1 MNIIKQKKHELTLA
15 IQKVLVELGS
25 AKNAVVGGSVDPITN
40 ELDLIRGDGSRIPLG
55 AVGKQG
61 DPGTDGIS
69 VINIKLIEDPLQD
82 NNVFL
87 QTELSDG
94 TILQTTNSLNGY
106 HGKSIESATVDQLT
120 NEFIFVLEGG
130 QELARVPVSGLA
142 VRSVDSARIDNGEIV
157 WVMSDGSEVSSTG
170 MADALAGRG
179 IDSIVKEPNGEIK
192 VNFNKGTAQE
202 SLGILRSMQSAGFT
216 ADGKLELTMD
226 NGDKLDLGAFLK
238 YTGVSLVDGELVFA
252 TNQPG
257 ADATVNLG
265 PITSLTGAAIE
276 NGNEV
281 VFYTNQLPPN
291 DKFNIGPVDGLRGK
305 DGIGVKDVNVEDD
318 HFVITLDDDRVIRRL
333 VSGISPISVVGARF
347 DQVLKDLYLVLSNGQ
362 EISTGFKGDIKG
374 DSIAEVKLE
383 ASTGELKVRFDNE
396 SSLRTVGVVPV
407 ITSYDLQ
414 ANGDLYFKW
423 SHEPNPTKLGNIK
436 QMIKV
441 ERDPDSGEILATF
454 NDDPSNP
461 TSLGFI
467 KSVEKISIDGDDLLV
482 TMTGDTQPRTIG
494 SLRGPKGEDGL
505 DGVSMANPRVRDT
518 DGHLEVDMVDHLG
531 NVITEDVGRVR
542 MTIQNVLGQQYEFDA
557 TAGQTDFRAA
567 HDGQVLMYVN
577 KELVAKGDRNLDV
590 KDTVKYTGPALV
602 DGDKVTIVSF
612 VSGGP
617 SETGRGVFNI
627 EGVDANTYR
636 ITLED
641 GTTFLLDTE
650 TDVQPQLDAATIDK
664 VEVISTGELILTFKD
679 GTTKNAGFANK
690 AINTKNAYIKPDGTL
705 MIVLDDDSEFP
716 AGNVLTNVEVAGAR
730 IDAVTGHL
738 FIQMNGGAEYDAGF
752 VATYPTKAE
761 VGADSILRI
770 TLSDGNVLEAGMVRN
785 PLLGSIKE
793 YIAYEGQTKFPL
805 KHAGYGLWVSANGF
819 DLPTSEVD
827 LSDPDNLTLAPRKSG
842 DSIRVLLTTDG
853 GVWSKGIEGEE
864 DADDDTYY
872 GKDAN
877 GAIGFHKFNRSLVAR
892 PVQVVAS
899 YDGQPNV
906 SINIADQSDIFLNG
920 SLLSETEYTKDVP
933 NRSVTF
939 KSALTTGDVV
949 RVVNYVEPNI
959 ANGFLVGDYNRIVF
973 RTFNPGGT
981 FTKGDWRVRQV
992 NQVINNSNGIM
1003 LDGNRIILPP
1013 GKWYLKGY
1021 AIANGCGQN
1030 ALKLYSETTSEDL
1043 LPPLEACWAP
1053 LSAKDYDTSDTKCE
1067 IKGYFETTREL
1078 AAVLMHKCTVTRQK
1092 AGFGNGTAYGS
1103 NSANKGDLG
1112 IPGNLVDLE
1121 LWKIG

>member
-1 MNIIKQKKHELTLA
+1 MDILATKKHELTLA

-40 ELDLIRGDGSRIPLG
+40 ELDLIRGDGTRIPLG

-61 DPGTDGIS
+61 DPGTDGVS

-94 TILQTTNSLNGY
+94 TVLQTTNSLNGY

-142 VRSVDSARIDNGEIV
+142 VRSVDSARIENGEIV
-157 WVMSDGSEVSSTG
+157 WEMSDGTEVSSVG

-179 IDSIVKEPNGEIK
+179 IDSIVREANGEIK

-226 NGDKLDLGAFLK
+226 NGETIDLGKFLK
-238 YTGVSLVDGELVFA
+238 FNGVSIVNGELVFS
-252 TNQPG
+252 TNQTG
-257 ADATVNLG
+257 DEATINLG
-265 PITSLTGAAIE
+265 PLTSLTGAAIE

-281 VFYTNQLPPN
+281 VFYTNQPAPN

-333 VSGISPISVVGARF
+333 VSGISPISVTGARF
-347 DQVLKDLYLVLSNGQ
+347 DDEVKDLFLKLSDGT

-374 DSIAEVKLE
+374 DSIAEVQLD

-396 SSLRTVGVVPV
+396 QALRTVGVVPV

-423 SHEPNPTKLGNIK
+423 SHQPSPTKLGNIK
-436 QMIKV
+436 QMIGV
-441 ERDPDSGEILATF
+441 ERDPVSGEILVTF
-454 NDDPSNP
+454 NDNPDNP

-467 KSVEKISIDGDDLLV
+467 KSVESISIDGDDLLV
-482 TMTGDTQPRTIG
+482 MMTGDTEPQVIG
-494 SLRGPKGEDGL
+494 SLRGPKGDDGI
-505 DGVSMANPRVRDT
+505 DGTSVANPRVRDE
-518 DGHLEVDMVDHLG
+518 DGHLELDLVDAKG
-531 NVITEDVGRVR
+531 NVTTEDVGRVR
-542 MTIQNVLGQQYEFDA
+542 MTIQNVLGQQYEFVA
-557 TAGQTDFRAA
+557 TAGQTDFRAP

-577 KELVAKGDRNLDV
+577 KELVSKSDRNLDV
-590 KDTVKYTGPALV
+590 KDNVKYTGPALAE
-602 DGDKVTIVSF
+602 GDKVTIISF

-617 SETGRGVFNI
+617 SETGRGIFNL

-641 GTTFLLDTE
+641 GTTFLIDTE

-664 VEVISTGELILTFKD
+664 VEVISTGELILKFKD

-690 AINTKNAYIKPDGTL
+690 AINTKDAYIKPDGTL

-716 AGNVLTNVEVAGAR
+716 AGNVLTNVEVSGAR
-730 IDAVTGHL
+730 IDERGHL
-738 FIQMNGGAEYDAGF
+738 FIQMSGGGEYDAGF

-770 TLSDGNVLEAGMVRN
+770 TLSDGKVLEAGMVRN

-793 YIAYEGQTKFPL
+793 FIAYEGQTKFPL
-805 KHAGYGLWVSANGF
+805 KHANYGIWLTANGF
-819 DLPTSEVD
+819 DLPTTEVD
-827 LSDPDNLTLAPRKSG
+827 LSDPNNITLAPRKSG
-842 DSIRVLLTTDG
+842 DVIRVLLTTDG

-864 DADDDTYY
+864 DAASDTYY
-872 GKDAN
+872 GKDEN
-877 GAIGFHKFNRSLVAR
+877 GKVGFHKFDRSLVAR
-892 PVQVVAS
+892 PVEATAT
-899 YDGQPNV
+899 YDGQTMVN
-906 SINIADQSDIFLNG
+906 INIAHQSDVFLNG
-920 SLLSETEYTKDVP
+920 LLLDESKYTKDAP
-933 NRSVTF
+933 NRSITF
-939 KSALTTGDVV
+939 TSALTLGDKI
-949 RVVNYVEPNI
+949 RVVNYVEPNV
-959 ANGFLVGDYNRIVF
+959 ANGFLVGDYNRIAF
-973 RTFNPGGT
+973 RTFNPGGS
-981 FTKGDWRVRQV
+981 FNAGDWRVRQL
-992 NQVINNSNGIM
+992 NQLLNNSNGLQ
-1003 LDGNRIILPP
+1003 LDGNRLILPA
-1013 GKWYLKGY
+1013 GKWYLRGY
-1021 AIANGCGQN
+1021 AIANGVGQN
-1030 ALKLYSETTSEDL
+1030 ALKLYNESMSQDL
-1043 LPPLEACWAP
+1043 IPPLEACWAP
-1053 LSAKDYDTSDTKCE
+1053 VSAKQYDTSDAKCE
-1067 IKGYFETTREL
+1067 IKGYFETTQEV
-1078 AAVLMHKCTVTRQK
+1078 AVVLMHKCTISRQK
-1092 AGFGNGTAYGS
+1092 VGFGNGTAYGG
-1103 NSANKGDLG
+1103 NTFNKGDLK

-1121 LWKIG
+1121 LWKVG

>member
-1 MNIIKQKKHELTLA
+1 MNIINQKKHELTLA
-15 IQKVLVELGS
+15 IQKVLIELGS

-69 VINIKLIEDPLQD
+69 VINIKLIEDPLQ
-82 NNVFL
+82 NNDVFI

-94 TILQTTNSLNGY
+94 TILQTTNSLSGY

-130 QELARVPVSGLA
+130 QELARVPVSGLS
-142 VRSVDSARIDNGEIV
+142 VRSVETARIENGEII
-157 WVMSDGSEVSSTG
+157 WVMTDGTEVSSVG

-179 IDSIVKEPNGEIK
+179 IDSIVKEENGEIK

-202 SLGILRSMQSAGFT
+202 SLGVLRSMQSAGFT
-216 ADGKLELTMD
+216 PDGKLELVMD
-226 NGDKLDLGAFLK
+226 NGDKLDLGTFLK
-238 YTGVSLVDGELVFA
+238 YTGVSLVDGELVFT
-252 TNQPG
+252 TNQPDEAG
-257 ADATVNLG
+257 TVNLG

-281 VFYTNQLPPN
+281 VFYTNQPAPN
-291 DKFNIGPVDGLRGK
+291 DKFNIGPVENLRGK
-305 DGIGVKDVNVEDD
+305 DGIGVKDINVEDD

-347 DQVLKDLYLVLSNGQ
+347 DEVEKDLFLILSSGE

-374 DSIAEVKLE
+374 DSIAEVQLD
-383 ASTGELKVRFDNE
+383 AATGELKVRFDNE
-396 SSLRTVGVVPV
+396 PSLRTVGVVPV
-407 ITSYDLQ
+407 ITSYNLD
-414 ANGDLYFKW
+414 ASGDLYFKW
-423 SHEPNPTKLGNIK
+423 SHEENPTKLGNIK
-436 QMIKV
+436 QMIGV
-441 ERDPDSGEILATF
+441 ERDPTTGEILATF
-454 NDDPSNP
+454 NNDPDNP

-467 KSVEKISIDGDDLLV
+467 KSVEDISIDGDDLLV
-482 TMTGDTQPRTIG
+482 TMTGDTEPQVIG

-505 DGVSMANPRVRDT
+505 DGTSMANPRVRDE
-518 DGHLEVDMVDHLG
+518 DGHLEVDLVDHHG
-531 NVITEDVGRVR
+531 NVTTEDVGRVR

-567 HDGQVLMYVN
+567 HDGQVLMYIN
-577 KELVAKGDRNLDV
+577 KELVSNDHKNLTV
-590 KDTVKYTGPALV
+590 KDTVKYTGPAV
-602 DGDKVTIVSF
+602 SEGDKVTIVSF

-617 SETGRGVFNI
+617 SETGRGIFNI

-641 GTTFLLDTE
+641 GTNFLIDTE
-650 TDVQPQLDAATIDK
+650 TDLQPQLDAATIDK
-664 VEVISTGELILTFKD
+664 VEVIETGELILTFKD
-679 GTTKNAGFANK
+679 GSTKNAGLANK

-705 MIVLDDDSEFP
+705 MIVLDDDSEFA

-730 IDAVTGHL
+730 IDERGHL

-752 VATYPTKAE
+752 IATYPTKAE

-793 YIAYEGQTKFPL
+793 FTAYEGQTKFPL

-819 DLPTSEVD
+819 DLPTSDVD
-827 LSDPDNLTLAPRKSG
+827 LSDPDNITLSPRISG
-842 DSIRVLLTTDG
+842 DTIRVLLTTDG

-864 DADDDTYY
+864 DAPNDTYY
-872 GKDAN
+872 GKDEDGN
-877 GAIGFHKFNRSLVAR
+877 VGFHKFDRSLVAR
-892 PVQVVAS
+892 PVQVVAT
-899 YDGQPNV
+899 YDGQPSV
-906 SINIADQSDIFLNG
+906 SINIAAQSDIFLNG
-920 SLLSETEYTKDVP
+920 KLLDDSAYTKDVP
-933 NRSVTF
+933 NRSVAF
-939 KSALTTGDVV
+939 KTALTAGDIV
-949 RVVNYVEPNI
+949 RVVNYVEPNV
-959 ANGFLVGDYNRIVF
+959 ANGFLVGDYNRIAF

-981 FTKGDWRVRQV
+981 FSHGDWRVRQV
-992 NQVINNSNGIM
+992 NQVMNNSNGIM

-1013 GKWYLKGY
+1013 GKWYLRGY

-1030 ALKLYSETTSEDL
+1030 ALKLYSETTAEDL
-1043 LPPLEACWAP
+1043 LAPTEACWAP
-1053 LSAKDYDTSDTKCE
+1053 LSAKDYDTTDTKCE

-1078 AAVLMHKCTVTRQK
+1078 AAVLMHKCTMTRQK
-1092 AGFGNGTAYGS
+1092 TGFGNGTAYGGN
-1103 NSANKGDLG
+1103 NSTKGDLR

-1121 LWKIG
+1121 LWKVG